1 MKKEEWRMRAIANLM
16 IDRIFEENKK
26 RKGNSPI

>member
-16 IDRIFEENKK
+16 IDRILEEMEKK
-26 RKGNSPI
+26 RNKT